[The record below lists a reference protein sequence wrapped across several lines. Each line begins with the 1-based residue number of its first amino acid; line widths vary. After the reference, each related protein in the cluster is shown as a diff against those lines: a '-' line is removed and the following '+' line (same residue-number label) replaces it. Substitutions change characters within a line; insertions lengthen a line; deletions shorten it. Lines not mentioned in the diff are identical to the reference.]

1 MKAEGTSSQKDLK
14 VINFEV
20 NFQEEL
26 AENQAGGTTKTTIA
40 DLGKAGNNKPCFF
53 CEVAFLAK
61 SVLRLGSCKRTYSSA
76 G

>member
-1 MKAEGTSSQKDLK
+1 MKTEGISSQKYLK

-26 AENQAGGTTKTTIA
+26 AENQVGHTIKTTIA
-40 DLGKAGNNKPCFF
+40 DLGRVGNNKPRFF